1 MSKKFEGRIEGPFVA
16 LLKDTIKTEAW
27 KALSH
32 GARSLYVSLRSR
44 YNPTTQN
51 AVYVSTRKAKEEL
64 GQHSNLHSIRLWF
77 RELQHYGL
85 IVEVSPAYHGVNGHG
100 KAPHYR
106 LTEAWYLGKAPTRD
120 FLAWDGS
127 PFTEKRKRDA
137 PLFTA
142 KNRIR
147 GDHGVTTLAPTGE
160 SLVPGIVSAAEESGD
175 HGVTMSRQMAGDHGV
190 SITSLTT
197 SYADP
202 ELLSAFEA
210 LWSAP
215 PIPIPFRGL
224 RLKRLFQHPAKRPD
238 KRAEATYLA
247 AWYQIE
253 QQGLRRPRNPNAVAQ
268 VTARL
273 RRRERLTESA
283 AQVVDFSPSKLEQK
297 TGRYSAPALTCSK
310 KCLEASG
317 GWDD

>member
-1 MSKKFEGRIEGPFVA
+1 MSKKYKGRIEGPFVA

-32 GARSLYVSLRSR
+32 GARSLYVALRSR
-44 YNPTTQN
+44 YNLTTQN
-51 AVYVSTRKAKEEL
+51 AVYVSTRRAKEEL
-64 GQHSNLHSIRLWF
+64 GRHSNLHSLRLWF
-77 RELQHYGL
+77 RELQHYGF
-85 IVEVSPAYHGVNGHG
+85 IVEVSPAHHGVNGHG

-127 PFTEKRKRDA
+127 PFTEKRKRSA

-147 GDHGVTTLAPTGE
+147 GDHGVTTLVTTGTP
-160 SLVPGIVSAAEESGD
+160 LVPEIVSEEAKSGD
-175 HGVTMSRQMAGDHGV
+175 HGYSMSDDKGGDHGY

-197 SYADP
+197 LYADP
-202 ELLSAFEA
+202 DLLSAFEA
-210 LWSAP
+210 MWAAP
-215 PIPIPFRGL
+215 PVAIPFKDL
-224 RLKRLFQHPAKRPD
+224 KLKRLYQPPAKRRPD

-253 QQGLRRPRNPNAVAQ
+253 QEGGEKV
-268 VTARL
+268 
-273 RRRERLTESA
+273 SD
-283 AQVVDFSPSKLEQK
+283 VVPMPADFSNVRTPPRSDDRALL
-297 TGRYSAPALTCSK
+297 GRRDEVQATQDLQSQTQTRSQAL
-310 KCLEASG
+310 
-317 GWDD
+317 